1 MTGAHHGYNGVPAT
15 QLPPRPSVQVSGVP
29 GSTAPAD
36 EATLK
41 RVKEDLLKEKQ
52 DKKKDKNGVLRTAAG
67 ARWWDPTLA
76 EWSENDFRIFVGDL
90 GNEVN
95 DDALG
100 KAFSRYPSF
109 AKAKIVRDKRTN
121 KSKGFGFVSFLDSND
136 FAKALKEMNGKY
148 IGNRPCKLRKSTW
161 DERSAKP
168 APKRKAEH
176 GAGMVPPSKKKYHIP
191 VLHK

>member
-109 AKAKIVRDKRTN
+109 AKAKVCQRTDPTSPHQQSGVAHN
-121 KSKGFGFVSFLDSND
+121 SSCNTLHGSLVQHWLDLFVYVQLSFNATSK
-136 FAKALKEMNGKY
+136 
-148 IGNRPCKLRKSTW
+148 
-161 DERSAKP
+161 
-168 APKRKAEH
+168 
-176 GAGMVPPSKKKYHIP
+176 
-191 VLHK
+191 